1 MSPYDLAML
10 KADFPDVYGAYVD
23 LCFDAIEERG
33 RQAKKAERQ
42 ARVNRIF
49 QRGK

>member
-1 MSPYDLAML
+1 MSPYDLARL
-10 KADFPDVYGAYVD
+10 HDEYPQVFDEFLD
-23 LCFDAIEERG
+23 LYHDSLEERG